1 MDRRAVVTG
10 LALLAYVMR
19 VNVIDWLL
27 DSDPAI
33 RWQVMRDLVAL
44 GGESK
49 EIVGRERARVSE
61 EGWGARLLDLQGAD
75 GHWGGAA
82 FVPRAWVSTKDTLQL
97 LRDLGVDPKSTRM
110 RTAISHVRERCTWGE
125 EFGNAP
131 FFEGEVE
138 PCINGRV
145 LAIGAYFGEASERL
159 AKRLINE
166 QLSDG
171 GWNCDSPRSQRSSF
185 HTTICV
191 LEGLL
196 EYETAKGPIPEITA
210 ARLRG
215 QDYLLERRL
224 FKSRSTGEIITFDRK
239 LRKPAAWT
247 QCSFPTRW
255 HYDILWG
262 LDYLRRAGAAPDERT
277 AEAID
282 LIRGKRDAL
291 GRWPLEN
298 PHPGPVHFEMEGGAG
313 EPSRWNT
320 LRALRVLRW
329 ADVASD
335 LAL

>member
-1 MDRRAVVTG
+1 MQVSVV
-10 LALLAYVMR
+10 
-19 VNVIDWLL
+19 DWLL

-33 RWQVMRDLVAL
+33 RWQVMRDLV
-44 GGESK
+44 GES
-49 EIVGRERARVSE
+49 EESVARERSRVAE

-82 FVPRAWVSTKDTLQL
+82 FVPRAWISTQDTLQL
-97 LRDLGVDPKSTRM
+97 LRDLGVDPKSDRM
-110 RTAISHVRERCTWGE
+110 RRAIGQVRDRCTWGE

-145 LAIGAYFGEASERL
+145 LAIGAYFGEASDRLAERL
-159 AKRLINE
+159 LRE

-171 GWNCDSPRSQRSSF
+171 GWNCDAPRSQRSSF

-196 EYETAKGPIPEITA
+196 EYENAKGPIADITA

-224 FKSRSTGEIITFDRK
+224 FRSRSTGQIITFDRK

-255 HYDILWG
+255 HYDVLWG
-262 LDYLRRAGAAPDERT
+262 LDYLRRAGVAPDERT
-277 AEAID
+277 TEATD
-282 LIRGKRDAL
+282 LVRGKRDEL

-298 PHPGPVHFEMEGGAG
+298 PHPGPVYFEMEGDAG

-320 LRALRVLRW
+320 LRALRVMRW
-329 ADVASD
+329 ADATSTVA
-335 LAL
+335 L